1 MVESAH
7 RINLLLTVWL
17 VVGCGASASSPEDGV
32 PEDGASSTS
41 FLDSSSGETNGCP
54 ATGTAAETDDGGV
67 LEACPCTRPE
77 DPSGTPCENV
87 GQACRYVPDGC
98 WIISCVCRAA
108 DGGAVWSCGRLM
120 C

>member
-1 MVESAH
+1 MAG
-7 RINLLLTVWL
+7 RWYRTYLLLAIGL
-17 VVGCGASASSPEDGV
+17 ALGCGTSASSPEDGV

-54 ATGTAAETDDGGV
+54 AGGTPTETDDGGV
-67 LEACPCTRPE
+67 LEACPCTLPE
-77 DPSGTPCENV
+77 DPSGSPCDTV
-87 GQACRYVPDGC
+87 GRACRYVPNAC

-108 DGGAVWSCGRLM
+108 DGGATWSCAQLM